1 VHLCSEPYL
10 NTDWRLRVNRV
21 LFAPFSPE
29 QFNLN
34 KSVQLE
40 QAQKSQKYWFGK
52 IEEVAILIFKKVFSI
67 GLAYAPQICLQV
79 DARMSDARK
88 PFAPFPFA
96 PTLKVSENS
105 ERTLTHTTS
114 MTYYHLRGKRDLL

>member
-67 GLAYAPQICLQV
+67 GLRSISKLGPDCKKKEKTRPLA
-79 DARMSDARK
+79 
-88 PFAPFPFA
+88 PFAPF
-96 PTLKVSENS
+96 
-105 ERTLTHTTS
+105 
-114 MTYYHLRGKRDLL
+114 